1 MKVREEDEGVEAQ
14 ETAGPP
20 KAREA
25 ADAAKAPE
33 TAGPAK
39 VREAAGPAKV
49 RETADAAK
57 VRATAGPAKVREAA
71 DAVRIGRSRRP
82 WAALVLLGV
91 PVLAALLGPWVAGG
105 EPSAEGA
112 LPSQPPGAGHPL
124 GTDVLGRDVLW
135 LVLHGGASV
144 LGSALA
150 ALAVGMAAGVPLGLL
165 AAGPRRGLDETV
177 MRGLDL
183 LLAFPGLLVL
193 MTLAATGHRDRYWLV
208 AVAGVLQV
216 PAVAR
221 LVRGAALAPGSRTVV
236 EALRMQGRGWA
247 YIHLRHL
254 ARELA
259 APLATDA
266 GGRFSVVL
274 YLLASANF
282 LGLGLPASSPDWAV
296 LIERNS
302 DALFTQAAAV
312 LVPAGLLTA
321 LCVGGNLLVDR
332 TLAHARR
339 GR

>member
-1 MKVREEDEGVEAQ
+1 M
-14 ETAGPP
+14 T
-20 KAREA
+20 
-25 ADAAKAPE
+25 PE
-33 TAGPAK
+33 
-39 VREAAGPAKV
+39 
-49 RETADAAK
+49 
-57 VRATAGPAKVREAA
+57 RATLATRRG
-71 DAVRIGRSRRP
+71 GRTRHP
-82 WAALVLLGV
+82 WIALVLVGV
-91 PVLAALLGPWVAGG
+91 PVLAAVLGPWLADGTAVGQ
-105 EPSAEGA
+105 ERA
-112 LPSQPPGAGHPL
+112 LPSQPPGAGHLL

-144 LGSALA
+144 IGSTLGAL
-150 ALAVGMAAGVPLGLL
+150 LVGMAVGLLLGLL

-193 MTLAATGHRDRYWLV
+193 MTLAATGHRDWFWLV
-208 AVAGVLQV
+208 AVAGALQV

-221 LVRGAALAPGSRTVV
+221 LVRGAALAPATRAVV

-254 ARELA
+254 TRELA

-302 DALFTQAAAV
+302 DALFTQPAAV

-321 LCVGGNLLVDR
+321 LCVGGNLLVDHA
-332 TLAHARR
+332 LAHR
-339 GR
+339 GRLR

>member
-1 MKVREEDEGVEAQ
+1 MTPPAEAP
-14 ETAGPP
+14 TTSG
-20 KAREA
+20 A
-25 ADAAKAPE
+25 AP
-33 TAGPAK
+33 
-39 VREAAGPAKV
+39 R
-49 RETADAAK
+49 
-57 VRATAGPAKVREAA
+57 
-71 DAVRIGRSRRP
+71 RRP
-82 WAALVLLGV
+82 RAALLLLAV
-91 PVLAALLGPWVAGG
+91 PVLAALLGPLAAGDA
-105 EPSAEGA
+105 SSDRDA
-112 LPSQPPGAGHPL
+112 LPSRPPDAEHPL

-135 LVLHGGASV
+135 LVLHGGSSV
-144 LGSALA
+144 LAA
-150 ALAVGMAAGVPLGLL
+150 ALGALLVGVAAGVPLGLL
-165 AAGPRRGLDETV
+165 AAGPRRLLDETV

-193 MTLAATGHRDRYWLV
+193 MTLAATGHRAWYWLV

-221 LVRGAALAPGSRTVV
+221 LVRGAALAPGTRTVV
-236 EALRMQGRGWA
+236 EALRMQGHGWT

-266 GGRFSVVL
+266 AGRFSVVL

-302 DALFTQAAAV
+302 DALFTQPAAV

-321 LCVGGNLLVDR
+321 LCVGGNLLVDHG
-332 TLAHARR
+332 LARR
-339 GR
+339 RRRR

>member
-1 MKVREEDEGVEAQ
+1 MKVREEDDGVRAQ
-14 ETAGPP
+14 G
-20 KAREA
+20 
-25 ADAAKAPE
+25 

-39 VREAAGPAKV
+39 VRGTADGVKAQGTAGPAKV
-49 RETADAAK
+49 RGTADAEKARGTADAAK
-57 VRATAGPAKVREAA
+57 AREAA

-91 PVLAALLGPWVAGG
+91 PVLAALLGPWAAGG

-112 LPSQPPGAGHPL
+112 LPSRPPGAGHPL

-165 AAGPRRGLDETV
+165 AAGPRRGLDEAV

-208 AVAGVLQV
+208 AVAGVLQI

-254 ARELA
+254 TRQLA

-302 DALFTQAAAV
+302 DALFTQPAAV

-332 TLAHARR
+332 TLARARR

>member
-1 MKVREEDEGVEAQ
+1 MLPEKAESVGEVR
-14 ETAGPP
+14 
-20 KAREA
+20 R
-25 ADAAKAPE
+25 
-33 TAGPAK
+33 
-39 VREAAGPAKV
+39 RMS
-49 RETADAAK
+49 
-57 VRATAGPAKVREAA
+57 
-71 DAVRIGRSRRP
+71 SRMP
-82 WAALVLLGV
+82 WIALVLLGV
-91 PVLAALLGPWVAGG
+91 PVLAALLGPWVAG
-105 EPSAEGA
+105 EALSYEDA
-112 LPSQPPGAGHPL
+112 LPSQPPGAGHLL
-124 GTDVLGRDVLW
+124 GTDVLGRDVLE
-135 LVLHGGASV
+135 LVLQGGASV
-144 LGSALA
+144 VGSALA
-150 ALAVGMAAGVPLGLL
+150 ALLVGTAVGVPLGLL

-177 MRGLDL
+177 MRALDL

-193 MTLAATGHRDRYWLV
+193 MTLAATGHREWFWLV
-208 AVAGVLQV
+208 AVAGMLQV

-236 EALRMQGRGWA
+236 EALRMQGHGWA

-302 DALFTQAAAV
+302 DALFTQPAAV

-321 LCVGGNLLVDR
+321 LCVGGNLLVDDA
-332 TLAHARR
+332 LAHRR
-339 GR
+339 GRP